1 MTRKHWIITIS
12 TIVSLLLVLS
22 NPSQEDHRQA
32 LKGKFIESIQEKLAN
47 QPETTSE
54 IGETFG
60 VTMAT
65 AIIANMVDATVTRN
79 NWVLFSTTEITIEGK
94 SKTIGVGILG
104 HVYLSSKVDEALSE
118 GLNK

>member
-1 MTRKHWIITIS
+1 
-12 TIVSLLLVLS
+12 
-22 NPSQEDHRQA
+22 
-32 LKGKFIESIQEKLAN
+32 
-47 QPETTSE
+47 
-54 IGETFG
+54 
-60 VTMAT
+60 MAT

>member
-1 MTRKHWIITIS
+1 MTKKNWIIVIS
-12 TIVSLLLVLS
+12 AIVTLLLVLS

-32 LKGKFIESIQEKLAN
+32 LKTKFVESIQAKLAN

-54 IGETFG
+54 IGQTFG

-65 AIIANMVDATVTRN
+65 AFIGNMVDATVTRN
-79 NWVLFSTTEITIEGK
+79 NWVLFSTTEITIDGK
-94 SKTIGVGILG
+94 SKTIGFGILG
-104 HVYLSSKVDEALSE
+104 HVYLSGKVDDALSQ

>member
-1 MTRKHWIITIS
+1 MTKKHWIITIS
-12 TIVSLLLVLS
+12 LIVSLLLVLS

-32 LKGKFIESIQEKLAN
+32 LKNKFVESVQKKLAN
-47 QPETTSE
+47 QPKTTSE

-65 AIIANMVDATVTRN
+65 AFIGNMVDATVTRN
-79 NWVLFSTTEITIEGK
+79 NWLLFSTTEIRVEGK
-94 SKTIGVGILG
+94 SKTIGFGILG

>member
-12 TIVSLLLVLS
+12 TIVALVLTFT

-32 LKGKFIESIQEKLAN
+32 LEAKFIENIQTKMAN
-47 QPETTSE
+47 KPETTSE
-54 IGETFG
+54 IRQTFG
-60 VTMAT
+60 LAMAT
-65 AIIANMVDATVTRN
+65 AFIGKIIDSTVTRN
-79 NWVLFSTTEITIEGK
+79 NWILFSTTEITIEGK
-94 SKTIGVGILG
+94 TKTIGVGVLG